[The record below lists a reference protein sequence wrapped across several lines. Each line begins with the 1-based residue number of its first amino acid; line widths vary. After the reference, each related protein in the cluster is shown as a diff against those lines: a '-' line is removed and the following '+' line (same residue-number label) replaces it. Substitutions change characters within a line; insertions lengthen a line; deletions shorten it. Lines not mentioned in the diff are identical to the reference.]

1 MAAGEISAGAAR
13 ARERERVACGLLS
26 AATHPSFPSDPGL
39 ALGVSASTCDKWG
52 LRPPSGRPWPSR
64 ANRKSPSCSSKQ
76 KAIRKAALQPGT
88 RRQTRAAFARP
99 QCPPGGRGASNCFWE
114 GWRRYH
120 HTEPALSPPCC
131 HAVSTASVSPFS
143 SSSNMSIRNVAGEWE
158 GAKLHSL
165 KGSYLAGANTKG
177 NS

>member
-1 MAAGEISAGAAR
+1 MRQVGSPAPLRKALAR
-13 ARERERVACGLLS
+13 
-26 AATHPSFPSDPGL
+26 PG
-39 ALGVSASTCDKWG
+39 KQ
-52 LRPPSGRPWPSR
+52 
-64 ANRKSPSCSSKQ
+64 SPSCSSKQ
-76 KAIRKAALQPGT
+76 KAIRKAALWPGT

-99 QCPPGGRGASNCFWE
+99 QCPPGGRGASNRFWE

-131 HAVSTASVSPFS
+131 HAVSTASVSPPFS
-143 SSSNMSIRNVAGEWE
+143 SFNNMSIRNVAGEWE

-177 NS
+177 NSEQASPPGGAPAWL

>member
-1 MAAGEISAGAAR
+1 MAAGEIFAGAAR
-13 ARERERVACGLLS
+13 ALDRERVACGLPS

-39 ALGVSASTCDKWG
+39 ALGVSVSTRDKWG
-52 LRPPSGRPWPSR
+52 LWTPSGRPCSSR

-76 KAIRKAALQPGT
+76 KAIRRPGT
-88 RRQTRAAFARP
+88 RRQTRAGFARP
-99 QCPPGGRGASNCFWE
+99 QCPPGGRGAGNCFWE

-131 HAVSTASVSPFS
+131 HAVSTASVSPPFS
-143 SSSNMSIRNVAGEWE
+143 SSNNMSIRNVAGEWE